1 MATLFFLLVI
11 LNETTFIDSFLI
23 LCYVVYW
30 LFRKNMNYC
39 ISKNMYHFQ
48 NASIARTSFWY
59 DQDWESKERMTYWKW
74 SLLQTAIWFFKKS
87 ISKIENNKLNK
98 KPHLPNKLLPYNYTF
113 SPKRSLSSTLNSL
126 FSVEHR
132 YPVSSAAP
140 HELNS
145 LGTTWHFEEL
155 RHLRDRINAR
165 CHLCH
170 GAAQSQS
177 ALALWYIVVVA
188 FSNLVFV
195 GV

>member
-39 ISKNMYHFQ
+39 KQRSDFSRNRFQ
-48 NASIARTSFWY
+48 
-59 DQDWESKERMTYWKW
+59 
-74 SLLQTAIWFFKKS
+74 
-87 ISKIENNKLNK
+87 KLKTINLIRN
-98 KPHLPNKLLPYNYTF
+98 PICLTKLLPYNYKF

-155 RHLRDRINAR
+155 LHLRDRINAR